1 MKRILAALM
10 CALMVLTMM
19 AGCTQDQATTT
30 PPAENKVE
38 APASDVAM
46 QYKTVDEA
54 EALLNDDSYVFFDVR
69 KAADSSAATIPGAL
83 AYDMDAAKEGNFEA
97 GVATMTPAIKDLD
110 KNIILVCYSGK
121 RYAQATTNVLS
132 ALGYDMS
139 KVYTLEGGFT
149 AWSEAG
155 KATSAPEEAPAKIEA
170 PASDVAMQYITVDDA
185 EKVLNDDSYVFF
197 DVRKAADSAKATIPG
212 ALAYDMD
219 AAKEG
224 DFEAGVKVMQDATKD
239 LDKNLVIVCYSGK
252 RYAQA
257 TTNVLSALGY
267 DMSKVYT
274 LEGGFTAWNK
284 ANKEVLIADDIKAPE
299 TDVAMQYI
307 SVADAAKVLGD
318 ENYVFFDVRKA
329 ADSSAATIPGAAA
342 HDMDAAKEGDFAHGV
357 ATMQL
362 ATRGL
367 DKNIVI
373 ICYSGKSYAQ
383 ATTNALSALGY
394 DMSKVYTLE
403 GGFKAWSEAF
413 KDDVAMNYIAPAD
426 ALAVLED
433 DSYVFFDVRK
443 ADDHKAGH
451 IKGSLS
457 YDMDAAK
464 EGDFNAG
471 LATMLEATKDLDKN
485 VVVICYSG
493 KRYAQATTNALSALG
508 YDMSKVFTLE
518 GGMKAW
524 TDAGYATEA

>member
-19 AGCTQDQATTT
+19 AGCTQEQTTT
-30 PPAENKVE
+30 PSTETKTE
-38 APASDVAM
+38 APADVAM

-54 EALLNDDSYVFFDVR
+54 EKLLNDGSYVFFDVR
-69 KAADSSAATIPGAL
+69 KAADSSAASIPGAL
-83 AYDMDAAKEGNFEA
+83 AYDMDAAKEGDFEAGKATMAKAIEGLDKNIILVCYSGKRYAQATTNALSALGYDMSKVYTLEGGFTAWSEAGKATTAAEAKIEAPASDVEMQYVTVDEAAELLGKDDYVFFDVRKAVDVQMATIPGTLAYDMDAAKEGDFEA
-97 GVATMTPAIKDLD
+97 GVKTMQEATKDLD
-110 KNIILVCYSGK
+110 KNIVLVCYSGK

-139 KVYTLEGGFT
+139 KVYTLKGGFT
-149 AWSEAG
+149 AWNKAG
-155 KATSAPEEAPAKIEA
+155 KEVKIADSVKAPEA
-170 PASDVAMQYITVDDA
+170 DVAMQYITVADA
-185 EKVLNDDSYVFF
+185 AKVLGDENYVFF
-197 DVRKAADSAKATIPG
+197 DVRKADDFAKATIPG
-212 ALAYDMD
+212 AASHDMD
-219 AAKEG
+219 AAKGG
-224 DFEAGVKVMQDATKD
+224 DFAHGVATMQLATRG
-239 LDKNLVIVCYSGK
+239 LDKNIIVICYSGK
-252 RYAQA
+252 SYAQA

-274 LEGGFTAWNK
+274 LEGGYKAW
-284 ANKEVLIADDIKAPE
+284 EE
-299 TDVAMQYI
+299 TM
-307 SVADAAKVLGD
+307 
-318 ENYVFFDVRKA
+318 
-329 ADSSAATIPGAAA
+329 SSA
-342 HDMDAAKEGDFAHGV
+342 E
-357 ATMQL
+357 
-362 ATRGL
+362 
-367 DKNIVI
+367 
-373 ICYSGKSYAQ
+373 
-383 ATTNALSALGY
+383 
-394 DMSKVYTLE
+394 
-403 GGFKAWSEAF
+403 
-413 KDDVAMNYIAPAD
+413 VAMNYIAPAD

-471 LATMLEATKDLDKN
+471 LATMMEATKDLDKN
-485 VVVICYSG
+485 IVVICYSG

-524 TDAGYATEA
+524 TEGGNAVEA